1 MIGLVYN
8 IGSEKPSVTSEA
20 DILKSSSHKASG
32 FFSPP
37 SDGLEAFSTPQ
48 GTPAPA
54 PVVHKESIHYLESNI
69 VLTIF
74 SANVDVHLD
83 KKMAGEL
90 LRATKKNPLSRLCYE
105 LIYVSF
111 TVLKDIQNRFLLL
124 LRQGRTIMTQA
135 SRRRRKWP
143 GVCFKGFGLTWKG
156 LSHHSV

>member
-1 MIGLVYN
+1 MVELVYN
-8 IGSEKPSVTSEA
+8 VGSEKPSVTSKT
-20 DILKSSSHKASG
+20 DILKCSSHTASG

-37 SDGLEAFSTPQ
+37 SDGLEALSTPQ
-48 GTPAPA
+48 GTPAPT
-54 PVVHKESIHYLESNI
+54 PIVQKESIHYLESSI

-111 TVLKDIQNRFLLL
+111 
-124 LRQGRTIMTQA
+124 M
-135 SRRRRKWP
+135 W
-143 GVCFKGFGLTWKG
+143 
-156 LSHHSV
+156 